1 MVATTAR
8 ESSAAFLSVAVTS
21 INRFDVLEDTVVR
34 AELIIGGNE
43 IVLSLASKIIGTLG
57 ELFKIEPYCFPAS
70 VFSKISD
77 MVISCDESSGI
88 NLWFFA
94 TVVYL
99 IGNSI
104 FSKSCIPIE
113 AFLRLLPIPKCR
125 SS

>member
-1 MVATTAR
+1 MVAITAR

-21 INRFDVLEDTVVR
+21 INRFDVLEDIVVR

-57 ELFKIEPYCFPAS
+57 ELFKIELYCFPAS